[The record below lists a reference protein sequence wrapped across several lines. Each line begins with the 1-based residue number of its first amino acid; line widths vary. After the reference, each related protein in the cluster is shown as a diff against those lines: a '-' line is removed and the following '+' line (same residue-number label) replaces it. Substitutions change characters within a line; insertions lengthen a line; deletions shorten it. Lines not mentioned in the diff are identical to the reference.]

1 MIMAYQSIMENLGFT
16 AGPIIY
22 GFIYRSYAEQCDQAC
37 LAAHVNTTT
46 GTCDAVHLRPA
57 PDCTKPANV
66 WIIGG
71 IVGFFALCLMITV
84 YKCFFEAAEH
94 EKAIDDELKKKEKET
109 PYTWDPQE
117 PTEED
122 TALLGKE
129 ISKMFLDKKYDW
141 VRFKPFLLKVNPQ

>member
-71 IVGFFALCLMITV
+71 IVGFFAWSTAWS
-84 YKCFFEAAEH
+84 KRR
-94 EKAIDDELKKKEKET
+94 
-109 PYTWDPQE
+109 
-117 PTEED
+117 D
-122 TALLGKE
+122 THGRAWVFPHA
-129 ISKMFLDKKYDW
+129 MFHVCVSVGQIL
-141 VRFKPFLLKVNPQ
+141 VVLAGP